1 MNSVIGALFGK
12 VDALGMSAVQ
22 AIYNQL
28 ATSLQPVFL
37 LGMTIYVAFW
47 GYELLI
53 GRVSVSAPVFLWR
66 IGRMMLI
73 YTLAFSWGDFQVVI
87 AQALV
92 QAPDGLGNVVCQA
105 VGGGSNCGNGGGSIA
120 TGLSNLWNAAN
131 SAAQKISAA
140 ASWSNIGMTLLSYI
154 VLLAGAIFVAIAAF
168 LIILGKIALF
178 VLLGLA
184 PIFIALSLFQITV
197 PLFDGWM
204 RSCAQYAIIPLV
216 VYGLLGFYIVLLNT
230 VVNDMS
236 AAVQS
241 GEPTLNVIAPFIL
254 MCVIGCFLAYHCL
267 NIAQGI
273 AGGARLS
280 SNGLDRFA
288 GRGAVGGALLL
299 GKGGVALGKMAY
311 RTARA
316 RFTSSNAV
324 TSSAPDGQQATIA
337 ASPQQQQKQNLISTL
352 ENNRS

>member
-1 MNSVIGALFGK
+1 MNNVIGALFGK
-12 VDALGMSAVQ
+12 VDSLGMSAVQ

-37 LGMTIYVAFW
+37 LGMGIYVAFW
-47 GYELLI
+47 GYEMLI
-53 GRVSVSAPVFLWR
+53 GRVGVSAPVFLWR

-73 YTLAFSWGDFQVVI
+73 YTLAFSWGDFQILI
-87 AQALV
+87 AQVLV

-105 VGGGSNCGNGGGSIA
+105 VGGGATCGNSGGSIA
-120 TGLSNLWNAAN
+120 SGLSNLWNAAN
-131 SAAQKISAA
+131 GAAQKISAA
-140 ASWSNIGMTLLSYI
+140 ASWSNIGMTLLSYV

-204 RSCAQYAIIPLV
+204 RSCAQYAIIPLI
-216 VYGLLGFYIVLLNT
+216 VYGLLGFYIVLLST

-254 MCVIGCFLAYHCL
+254 MCVIGCYLAYHCL

-280 SNGLDRFA
+280 SNGLDRAAPRMA
-288 GRGAVGGALLL
+288 GAGALLL
-299 GKGGVALGKMAY
+299 GKGGVALGRMAF
-311 RTARA
+311 RGARA
-316 RFTSSNAV
+316 RLTRSTPMISGASDGEGASIGP
-324 TSSAPDGQQATIA
+324 SSA
-337 ASPQQQQKQNLISTL
+337 QQQQQRLISTL
-352 ENNRS
+352 NDNRS